1 MELCWEQGFR
11 SVEVQ
16 SRQGRESIT
25 GWQTCLPLLAGHAG
39 LVSAKKLFLTGAE
52 RFFFSVRSKHEPAH
66 VVARCRVVCLMESQ
80 SQKLGKSFVKSS

>member
-52 RFFFSVRSKHEPAH
+52 SFFFSVRSKHEPASPRCCEMSGS
-66 VVARCRVVCLMESQ
+66 VVDGIAVTKVRKIVCE
-80 SQKLGKSFVKSS
+80 K

>member
-52 RFFFSVRSKHEPAH
+52 RVFFFSAIKTRT
-66 VVARCRVVCLMESQ
+66 SQ
-80 SQKLGKSFVKSS
+80 PTLLRDVG